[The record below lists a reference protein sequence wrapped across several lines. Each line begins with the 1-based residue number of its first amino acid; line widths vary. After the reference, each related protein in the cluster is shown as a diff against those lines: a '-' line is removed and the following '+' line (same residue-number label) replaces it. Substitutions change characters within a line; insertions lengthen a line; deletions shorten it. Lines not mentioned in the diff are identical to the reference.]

1 MKHVA
6 RISFFC
12 FLILGLW
19 GCNFIATKQHL
30 RHIEQYT
37 EIRGKII
44 TTSTSHKPLIV
55 AIWSTEDPENR
66 ILRSWV
72 MYGQGT
78 FRFMVRSPGTYTIMA
93 FEDLNGNMAY
103 DKAEQAGVY
112 PPKGGIYVEPEQVV
126 NDIEIAVDV
135 GAVTL
140 NNIHVAVPYS
150 ETTIQFDEIGFS
162 IGEVMS
168 LESPRFSRKNASLG
182 LWEPSRFVQ
191 DAGAGIYFLKE
202 FNSEKIPVLFV
213 HGAEGTPK
221 DWIPII
227 SRLDKSRFQPWVFF
241 YPSGARL
248 DNVGE
253 VMYRIVNRLQLKH
266 KFQQM
271 HVVAHSMGGL
281 VSRRF
286 LKELSFRNSPIHIP
300 LFVSISTPWA
310 GHEAAEMG
318 VNHAPV
324 VVPSWIDMVPASPFL
339 QSLWETPLPSGTVYH
354 LLFSYKGKS
363 KFFMDRNNDGSV
375 TLKSMLHP
383 RAQAGA
389 DRLYGFGE
397 THVSII
403 SSQEVSLL
411 INSLLVKYS
420 HR

>member
-1 MKHVA
+1 MRHVA
-6 RISFFC
+6 RVIIFC
-12 FLILGLW
+12 LLILGLS
-19 GCNFIATKQHL
+19 GCNFLATKRHL
-30 RHIEQYT
+30 RYTEQFT
-37 EIRGKII
+37 EIRGNII
-44 TTSTSHKPLIV
+44 TTSTSHEPIIV
-55 AIWSTEDPENR
+55 VMWSTEDSEKR
-66 ILRSWV
+66 VLRSWV

-78 FRFMVRSPGTYTIMA
+78 FRFVVRSPGTYTIMA

-103 DKAEQAGVY
+103 DKAEPAGVY
-112 PPKGGIYVEPEQVV
+112 PPKGGIYVEPQQEV
-126 NDIEIAVDV
+126 NDIEIAVDF

-140 NNIHVAVPYS
+140 NNIHIAVPYS
-150 ETTIQFDEIGFS
+150 KTTIQVDEMGFS

-182 LWEPSRFVQ
+182 LWEPSRFLR

-202 FNSEKIPVLFV
+202 YDSEKIPVLFV
-213 HGAEGTPK
+213 HGAEGSPK

-227 SRLDKSRFQPWVFF
+227 SRLDKSRFQAWVFF

-248 DNVGE
+248 DKVGE
-253 VMYRIVNRLQLKH
+253 VMYRIVNRLHLKH
-266 KFQQM
+266 QFKQM

-281 VSRRF
+281 VSRKF
-286 LKELSFRNSPIHIP
+286 LKELSLRNSQIHIP
-300 LFVSISTPWA
+300 LFVSISTPWG

-318 VNHAPV
+318 VNRAPV

-339 QSLWETPLPSGTVYH
+339 QSLWETPLPWDTNYH

-375 TLKSMLHP
+375 TLKSMLNP
-383 RAQAGA
+383 KAQAGA

-403 SSQEVSLL
+403 SCQEVSLL
-411 INSLLVKYS
+411 INNLLVKYS
-420 HR
+420 NP